1 MRTTFFFLLAFGLS
15 ALADATFSSPKSGD
29 KWSKGKSQMISW
41 DSSSLSSGN
50 CDIHLVPAG
59 AKDTTT
65 IITEVALQVSNS
77 GSYSWT
83 PSSSISVAEAEIIIV
98 DSKKTSI
105 ISSVFTLIM
114 ESSDSSGK
122 DSGSYNNG
130 HDNSGTDSGS
140 YNNGYDNSGKD
151 SGSNNNGYD
160 NSGKDSGSYNNGY
173 DNSGKNSSSNNNGY
187 DNGGSKSTK
196 SKSYETNTK
205 ATMNLY
211 THASYMKTYESKGHE
226 TKTETETETKGGEY
240 TKSLETV
247 STLISYHFM
256 MTDSTSDFIPHDWP
270 QRHLLYGVHQFD
282 HSSSYNHCRRSSYN
296 LCHDNKHHSTR
307 GDHH

>member
-1 MRTTFFFLLAFGLS
+1 
-15 ALADATFSSPKSGD
+15 
-29 KWSKGKSQMISW
+29 MISW

-65 IITEVALQVSNS
+65 IITEIALQVSNS

-83 PSSSISVAEAEIIIV
+83 PSTSISVAEAEIIIV
-98 DSKKTSI
+98 DSKKTTI
-105 ISSVFTLIM
+105 ISSVFTLIT

-122 DSGSYNNG
+122 DSGSY
-130 HDNSGTDSGS
+130 
-140 YNNGYDNSGKD
+140 
-151 SGSNNNGYD
+151 NNGYD

-173 DNSGKNSSSNNNGY
+173 DSSGGNSGSYNNGY
-187 DNGGSKSTK
+187 DNSGGNSGSYNSGYDNSGSKSTK
-196 SKSYETNTK
+196 SKSYETKTK

-211 THASYMKTYESKGHE
+211 THASYTKTYESKGHE
-226 TKTETETETKGGEY
+226 TKTETETKGGEYTKTYESKGHETKTETETKGGEY

-247 STLISYHFM
+247 STVISYHFM
-256 MTDSTSDFIPHDWP
+256 MTDCTSDFILHNWP

-296 LCHDNKHHSTR
+296 LCHDNDNKHHPTR
-307 GDHH
+307 GGYH